1 MQEKSSKARSLL
13 LQEIRS
19 NTSYFRPAIK
29 NGWIIKFS
37 VHKNSDVLLII
48 TSKYTGQTIIRYFL
62 EEDTA
67 VKFINFV
74 TSRDATVVSTILW
87 CYIIKVNNKPM
98 H

>member
-48 TSKYTGQTIIRYFL
+48 VSKYTGQTFLRYFI
-62 EEDTA
+62 EEDDA
-67 VKFINFV
+67 VKFINMI
-74 TSRDATVVSTILW
+74 TMLDPTILT
-87 CYIIKVNNKPM
+87 V
-98 H
+98 